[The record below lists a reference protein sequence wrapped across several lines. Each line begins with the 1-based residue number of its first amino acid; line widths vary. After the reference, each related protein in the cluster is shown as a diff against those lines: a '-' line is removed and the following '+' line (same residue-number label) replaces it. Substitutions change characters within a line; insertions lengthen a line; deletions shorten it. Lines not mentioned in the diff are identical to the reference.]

1 MVLRNGDYLFAF
13 KMGGVSGVQMKSSNT
28 QEQVQL
34 VMFLTSFAFGEQS
47 ELLASQVPRFLLYHH
62 LE

>member
-1 MVLRNGDYLFAF
+1 
-13 KMGGVSGVQMKSSNT
+13 MKSSNT

-34 VMFLTSFAFGEQS
+34 IMFLTSFAFGEQS
-47 ELLASQVPRFLLYHH
+47 EQLASQVPRFLLYHH